1 MLLQSKER
9 YQIHLSVRSLCKNE
23 THNKENDG
31 RTLKVRC
38 DARYSSTAQHASEI
52 ASLSLFPFRL
62 AKNAI
67 RVQYRSKF
75 LVCMTRS
82 RLLTPLVAITAGFA
96 LLTSCTTITN
106 PITGT
111 FPGNYNA
118 VAYKPKNSGEVRVKV
133 SLQNRMIYVMEGDH
147 PLLITP
153 CTIGVPGKGTPTGG
167 YRVTQ
172 KIKDKR
178 SASYGFWV
186 KGNEVIPGEAGRAP
200 GSGFHYVGYPMPYW
214 VEFKPEYGFHAGAVW
229 PVAHSHGC
237 IRLHPNVAP
246 KFFALVHDGTPI
258 TIAGSLP
265 EDQTIGAKVERPND
279 YAWKDPTGSTLISGP
294 SSGSFP
300 PPKEPLL
307 VTQ

>member
-1 MLLQSKER
+1 MKIPPR
-9 YQIHLSVRSLCKNE
+9 WGGHRSPP
-23 THNKENDG
+23 TD
-31 RTLKVRC
+31 
-38 DARYSSTAQHASEI
+38 I
-52 ASLSLFPFRL
+52 PFPL
-62 AKNAI
+62 AKNGN

-75 LVCMTRS
+75 PVCMTRS
-82 RLLTPLVAITAGFA
+82 HLLTFLAGTAICFA
-96 LLTSCTTITN
+96 LLTGCTTITT

-118 VAYKPKNSGEVRVKV
+118 VAYKPKDPGAVKVKV
-133 SLQNRMIYVMEGDH
+133 SLQNRMIYVMEGDR
-147 PLLITP
+147 PLLVTP
-153 CTIGVPGKGTPTGG
+153 CTIGVPGKSTPSGS

-186 KGNEVIPGEAGRAP
+186 KGNEIIAGEAGRAP

-237 IRLHPNVAP
+237 VRLHPNVAP
-246 KFFALVHDGTPI
+246 KFFALVRDGTSI
-258 TIAGSLP
+258 TIASSLP

-279 YAWKDPTGSTLISGP
+279 YSWSDPAGSTLISGA

-300 PPKEPLL
+300 APKEPLL
-307 VTQ
+307 ATQ